1 MPTGPLPRFWPVRVR
16 LGVLGLTACVVS
28 TVLLLV
34 LMDDDELSG
43 FGENDQQHFAKQVL
57 LQQLHSAS
65 NEISFR
71 NLTNMDMPLNVTYY
85 HLAGFLLNK
94 KKYLTIGISSVK
106 RARGNYL
113 LQTLKSIFEQS
124 SDEELADMVIVVHL
138 ADFDTEWCEGT
149 ARAVARKFSQHVM
162 RGRLVVIHAPRHT
175 YPPLQ
180 GLKRNFDDPDDRVTF
195 RSKQNVDYAF
205 LTNFCANLSENY
217 LMLEDDVAC
226 SRNFLTYVRKFVS
239 SLEGQP
245 WATLEFSKLG
255 YIGKLYRSCDL
266 PRLAR
271 FLLMFYQEMPC
282 DWLLNHFRTLLA
294 QGDAIRFKPSLFQHM
309 GYYSSFRGT
318 ANKLKDDDFE
328 DEPSDVPDN
337 PPALLRT
344 NIEVFEAYHPY
355 KAYGLGGEYFWGKAP
370 SAGKFF
376 LLVFKKAAKIERIK
390 VRTGTE
396 DRKGDVLRH
405 AALAVGDGLK
415 PTSTGRDCSNYVPL
429 GEFADGQFDLAG
441 VSTLV
446 TMDVNCLL
454 IRVVKEQTEWVIIQ
468 NIGVWTV

>member
-1 MPTGPLPRFWPVRVR
+1 MEAMRCSRKRVR
-16 LGVLGLTACVVS
+16 TQFGVGLVTCVLS
-28 TVLLLV
+28 TLLL
-34 LMDDDELSG
+34 LFLIDEELSG
-43 FGENDQQHFAKQVL
+43 FGENEEQRIAKEVL
-57 LQQLHSAS
+57 LKQLYSEK
-65 NEISFR
+65 NELSFR
-71 NLTNMDMPLNVTYY
+71 NLSDIGSLLNITYY
-85 HLAGFLLNK
+85 HLAGYPSNK

-138 ADFDTEWCEGT
+138 ADFDAEWCEGT

-370 SAGKFF
+370 SVGKFF
-376 LLVFKKAAKIERIK
+376 LLVFKKAAKIEMIK

-429 GEFADGQFDLAG
+429 GEFADGQFD
-441 VSTLV
+441 SI
-446 TMDVNCLL
+446 DVLKMAPFEITCLRINVL
-454 IRVVKEQTEWVIIQ
+454 SEQSDWVIIR
-468 NIGVWTV
+468 NIGVWTAQTP